1 MADGPEQKDQ
11 APGNP
16 APAPQPDAGA
26 AEKIKA
32 EPAVAAAVQ
41 QVGEVGSAGTPE
53 APATLN
59 VPGQAGQAE
68 GKVTTRDEEPS
79 GLKEWIEL
87 LVRAGFWAL
96 LIYLFIF
103 QVSVVDG
110 PSMLPNFQH
119 SDKLVI
125 DKLTYRFG
133 RICRFDVIVFET
145 IDMDKDPRQPRDY
158 IKRVIG
164 LPGETVTIKNVE
176 TVVGGKIVRNG
187 ELWIDGKKIEENF
200 AKEQYSGSGPQ
211 VETFKVP
218 DRHYFVM
225 GDNRGGSHD
234 SRAQG
239 IGFVPIGQIKGLVRM
254 RWWPWARVDW
264 FSRHTEQ
271 N

>member
-1 MADGPEQKDQ
+1 MADGPEQKAEDSPPPLEVK
-11 APGNP
+11 PG
-16 APAPQPDAGA
+16 AGDS
-26 AEKIKA
+26 IKT
-32 EPAVAAAVQ
+32 EPPVAAAVQ
-41 QVGEVGSAGTPE
+41 QVGEIGSAGTVEP
-53 APATLN
+53 PAQLDQ
-59 VPGQAGQAE
+59 PRQAE
-68 GKVTTRDEEPS
+68 GKETKRDEEPS

-87 LVRAGFWAL
+87 LVRAGCWAL
-96 LIYLFIF
+96 LIYIFIF

-164 LPGETVTIKNVE
+164 LPGETVTIRNVE

-187 ELWIDGKKIEENF
+187 ELWIDGKKIEEHF
-200 AKEQYSGSGPQ
+200 AKEQYSGSGPL

-218 DRHYFVM
+218 EKHYFVM

-239 IGFVPIGQIKGLVRM
+239 IGFVPVGQIKGLVRM
-254 RWWPWARVDW
+254 RWWPWARMDW